1 MTPAPEP
8 TAGPNPVHL
17 LEAAERLERSG
28 EIPAAADA
36 AATAADLAGADGDDV
51 TRCRALRRLA
61 VLRHLQGE
69 THVARRLCEEAIEVA
84 VRAGDPVLAAEAY
97 NVLAG
102 LSFESGDIAGARATY
117 ARAGTLGA
125 GSPALTARVQ
135 MNLGILANIQGDLEA
150 AAGHYR
156 ASLASHGALQD
167 ERGRGLVLHN
177 LGMLSADRG
186 QWDEADRY
194 YRESQAIAEA
204 LGETHLAALCGLNH
218 AEVHLARQHYELA
231 RGSAE
236 AALAAFERIGSRLDK
251 ADAYRILG
259 AIYRETG
266 RLALAEARLTA
277 ARELAAEAGST
288 LSEAETVREHALLCQ
303 VMGRNQD
310 ALALLMTAHQL
321 FARLD
326 ARLDLV
332 DVGAKRDKLE
342 ATYLSVVRDWGQ
354 SIESADSYTF
364 GHCGRVAEYAVAVAR
379 SLGLDDATVTTIRLG
394 AYLHDVGKIRV
405 PHEILNKAGRLT
417 DEEFRI
423 IQQHP
428 VWGEEL
434 LEGIEFPWDI
444 KPIIRWHHE
453 KYDGS
458 GYPDR
463 LRGEAVPVGAQ
474 VLCIADVYDALTSTR
489 SYRPAMSHADALQQM
504 DASRGWWSPAVY
516 QAFLRSVAAPLE
528 AAA

>member
-1 MTPAPEP
+1 MMSRGTASEP
-8 TAGPNPVHL
+8 TAIHL
-17 LEAAERLERSG
+17 LEAAERLERNG
-28 EIPAAADA
+28 EIASAAEAAFAAAEA
-36 AATAADLAGADGDDV
+36 ARGQGDDV
-51 TRCRALRRLA
+51 TCCRALRRLA
-61 VLRHLQGE
+61 VLRHLQGD
-69 THVARRLCEEAIEVA
+69 TPSARQLCSEAIEVA
-84 VRAGDPVLAAEAY
+84 GRAGDSVLAAEAY
-97 NVLAG
+97 NVMAG
-102 LSFESGDIAGARATY
+102 LTFESGDIAAARATY
-117 ARAGTLGA
+117 GQAEALGA
-125 GSPALTARVQ
+125 ASSALTARVQ

-156 ASLASHGALQD
+156 ASLASHGALHD

-194 YRESQAIAEA
+194 YQESHAIADA
-204 LGETHLAALCGLNH
+204 LGETHLAALCRLNH
-218 AEVHLARQHYELA
+218 AEVHLARQQYEQA

-236 AALAAFERIGSRLDK
+236 AALAVFERIESRLDK

-266 RLALAEARLTA
+266 RLALAEARLGA
-277 ARELAAEAGST
+277 ARDLAAEAGST
-288 LSEAETVREHALLCQ
+288 LSEAEAVREQALLCQ

-310 ALALLMTAHQL
+310 ALALLMAAHQL
-321 FARLD
+321 FSRLD

-342 ATYLSVVRDWGQ
+342 ATYLSVVREWGQ

-364 GHCGRVAEYAVAVAR
+364 GHCGRVAAYAVTVAR
-379 SLGLDDATVTTIRLG
+379 ALGLDEATVTTIQLG

-405 PHEILNKAGRLT
+405 PHEILNKTGWLT
-417 DEEFRI
+417 DEEFRV

-428 VWGEEL
+428 VWGEQL

-458 GYPDR
+458 GYPDG
-463 LRGEAVPVGAQ
+463 LRGEAIPVGAQ

-489 SYRPAMSHADALQQM
+489 SYRPAMTHAEALVQVG
-504 DASRGWWSPAVY
+504 ASRAWWSADVL
-516 QAFLRSVAAPLE
+516 QAFLRSVPARLEVAA
-528 AAA
+528 